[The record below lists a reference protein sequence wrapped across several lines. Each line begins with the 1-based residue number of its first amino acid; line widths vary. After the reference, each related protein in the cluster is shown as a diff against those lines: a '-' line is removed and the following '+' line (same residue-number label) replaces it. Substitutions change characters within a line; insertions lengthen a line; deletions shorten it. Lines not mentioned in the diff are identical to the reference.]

1 MALVWQRLLLATEGG
16 EHDTGAQAVAAELAQ
31 RLQLPLP
38 LVLPLTSNP
47 EYEAVAPELA
57 ARAEAQAATRLDA
70 IRESMRQRA
79 VDLQPMVR
87 RGPEPYAEIVAEAR
101 AQAADLIII
110 RRRGKRGVL
119 AQLLVGEMV
128 TKVVLHAP
136 CSLLIAPRAAHGPRQ
151 GLLLALDPLTPSP
164 QLVSQAAQV
173 AVLLDLPLHIVS
185 VASDATRRPLADAAV
200 AVAVHAA
207 RAQGARADGQAR
219 TGRAHDQVVAAARE
233 QGADLIV
240 VARRAEEPAAAA
252 PSGQRPWIGGVAQ
265 KIIGLAECAV
275 LVHVPPSRSEE
286 P

>member
-1 MALVWQRLLLATEGG
+1 MTTIWQRLLLATEGG
-16 EHDTGAQAVAAELAQ
+16 EYDSGAQAVATELAQ

-57 ARAEAQAATRLDA
+57 ARAEAQAAARLDG
-70 IRESMRQRA
+70 IRETLRQSA
-79 VDLQPMVR
+79 VELQPTVR

-101 AQAADLIII
+101 AQGSDLIII

-136 CSLLIAPRAAHGPRQ
+136 CSLLIAPRAAHGLRQ

-164 QLVSQAAQV
+164 RLVAQAAQV
-173 AVLLDLPLHIVS
+173 AALLELPLHIVS

-240 VARRAEEPAAAA
+240 VARQAEEHAAAA
-252 PSGQRPWIGGVAQ
+252 ATGRRPWIGGVAQ